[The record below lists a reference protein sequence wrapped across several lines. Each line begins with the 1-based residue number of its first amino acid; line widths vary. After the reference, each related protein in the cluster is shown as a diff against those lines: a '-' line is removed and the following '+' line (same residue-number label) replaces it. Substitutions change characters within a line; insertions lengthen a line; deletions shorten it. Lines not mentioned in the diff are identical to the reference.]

1 MVRIVLAAILGGL
14 LMFVWGAVSHMLLPF
29 QREALKPVPNEAA
42 VLSALS
48 TDLGQPGMY
57 YFPWIDMS
65 GNATPEQKADWERRL
80 ASGPSGLMIYKPNGG
95 ETMSPRQLVSEFV
108 SCAIAAFLGALLL
121 VQLPGG
127 LGRRALSLSLV
138 GVAAWLSISVS
149 QWTWYGFSTPFLLG
163 DLVDQFGGWL
173 LAGFGMAAVLKP
185 RRIRTF

>member
-29 QREALKPVPNEAA
+29 HAKALQPIPNEAA
-42 VLSALS
+42 VLSTLTA
-48 TDLGQPGMY
+48 DVGQPGMY
-57 YFPWIDMS
+57 FFPWIDMS
-65 GNATPEQKADWERRL
+65 GKATPEQQAEWERRL

-95 ETMSPRQLVSEFV
+95 ESMSPRQLVSEFV
-108 SCAIAAFLGALLL
+108 SNVLAALLGALLL

-127 LGRRALSLSLV
+127 VGRRALSLALV

-163 DLVDQFGGWL
+163 DLVDQAGGWL
-173 LAGFGMAAVLKP
+173 LAGFGMAAMLKP

>member
-29 QREALKPVPNEAA
+29 HSEALKPVPNEAA
-42 VLSALS
+42 VLSTLA
-48 TDLGQPGMY
+48 TDLGEPGMY

-65 GNATPEQKADWERRL
+65 GKATPEQQAEWERRL

-95 ETMSPRQLVSEFV
+95 EAMSPRQLVSEFV
-108 SCAIAAFLGALLL
+108 SNVLAALLGALLL

-127 LGRRALSLSLV
+127 LGRRALSLALV

-149 QWTWYGFSTPFLLG
+149 QWTWYGFATSFAVS
-163 DLVDQFGGWL
+163 DLVEQFGSWL
-173 LAGFGMAAVLKP
+173 LAGIGMAALLKP
-185 RRIRTF
+185 RRVRTF